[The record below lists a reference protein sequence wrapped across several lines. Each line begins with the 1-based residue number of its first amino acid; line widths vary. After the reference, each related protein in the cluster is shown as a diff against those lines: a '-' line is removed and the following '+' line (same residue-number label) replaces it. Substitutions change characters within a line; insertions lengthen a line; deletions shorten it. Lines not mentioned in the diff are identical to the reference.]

1 MTTWNGHPPPDLPPA
16 GPVGRLAGLLRLAAF
31 LAATALALGPF
42 LAGRSLRGWFG
53 RRVTFHFRI
62 AQIWSRLG
70 LWLCGLRW
78 TVRGQPVA
86 AGALVANHAS
96 WLDICAL
103 RAVGLMYFVAKSE
116 VADWPL
122 AGFIA
127 RITGTIFIER
137 NRNHAKQ
144 QEEVLRQRIA
154 HDQLLIFFPEGTST
168 DGLRVLPFKSS
179 LFSAFFVDHQAA
191 DLWVQP
197 VTLRYTP
204 APGSGLPPDMYG
216 WWGDMELGAHVWAV
230 MCRSFGGSAEVIFHQ
245 PVRPA
250 DFPDRKALARH
261 CWSEVARELAGS
273 GPHGHDASRAS
284 DAE

>member
-1 MTTWNGHPPPDLPPA
+1 MTTWNGHPPPALPPA
-16 GPVGRLAGLLRLAAF
+16 GPGGTLAGLLRLGTF
-31 LAATALALGPF
+31 VLVTTLALGPF
-42 LAGRSLRGWFG
+42 LAGRALRVWLG
-53 RRVTFHFRI
+53 RRVTFHFLVARL
-62 AQIWSRLG
+62 WSRLG

-78 TVRGQPVA
+78 IVRGQPIA

-103 RAVGLMYFVAKSE
+103 RSVGLMYFVAKAE
-116 VADWPL
+116 VGDWPV

-137 NRNHAKQ
+137 NRNHAKR

-179 LFSAFFVDHQAA
+179 LFSVFFLNDHAA

-197 VTLRYTP
+197 VTIRYAP
-204 APGSGLPPDMYG
+204 RPGSGLPRDIYG

-230 MCRSFGGSAEVIFHQ
+230 MCRSFGGSAEVTFHA
-245 PVRPA
+245 PVRPS
-250 DFPDRKALARH
+250 DFPDRKALAEYCQAVVVRGLTEGH
-261 CWSEVARELAGS
+261 SLGSAVLRAG
-273 GPHGHDASRAS
+273 
-284 DAE
+284 